1 MAYTKNGNVYSFG
14 DNTYGQLALGH
25 FTSKSTP
32 QLVEFLKCGDII
44 QLRVGAKHGIAS
56 VLL

>member
-1 MAYTKNGNVYSFG
+1 
-14 DNTYGQLALGH
+14 
-25 FTSKSTP
+25 
-32 QLVEFLKCGDII
+32 LVEFLKCGDII